1 MKRAAWG
8 IFAALL
14 AMLFCAQ
21 AMRAGTVHGTV
32 NNGTTGKPGAG
43 VEVVLI
49 QLQGG
54 MQPVANTKSDASGNF
69 TFDNPNI
76 GAQPM
81 LVRAIYKGVNF
92 HQPLPPGKDSVSVDI
107 FEPTGDAKTIT
118 VPSHVVIFQ
127 PNGANLLVGE
137 EYGVKNDSKPPLAF
151 FKLDGNFEAV
161 LPDNAELKQIAAAGP
176 SGMPVVQ
183 APIDKGKNKYA
194 ISFAFRPGE
203 SEVRLSYE
211 LPYPNN
217 KISVKLPTVYGG
229 GRLLVVVPPT
239 VQVSGD
245 GLQAAGQEQGMI
257 IYTRDNV
264 AAGTSVLVS
273 LSGTAP
279 PPSVDVS
286 GGESGGAPGRGEN
299 VQGGEAAGATIQ
311 SVPGRLDEYKWYLVG
326 GFVALFVLSAVLLW
340 KKQIPVT
347 VVGAEGTA
355 PVLAAKNKSAAR
367 ANSGKSSSTGA
378 AAGGNGDSLGSL
390 DRATA
395 SSLDAL
401 KDQLFRLELRR
412 QAGTISDEEY
422 SRERGKAEQVL
433 RDLVRG

>member
-1 MKRAAWG
+1 MKRAAG
-8 IFAALL
+8 EIFAALL
-14 AMLFCAQ
+14 ATLLCAQ
-21 AMRAGTVHGTV
+21 ALRAGTVHGTV

-54 MQPVANTKSDASGNF
+54 MQPVANTKSDAAGNF
-69 TFDNPNI
+69 IFANPNI

-81 LVRAIYKGVNF
+81 LVRAVYKGVNF

-107 FEPTGDAKTIT
+107 FEPTGDSKTIT

-127 PNGANLLVGE
+127 PNGATLLVGE

-151 FKLDGNFEAV
+151 FKLDGNFEAA

-217 KISVKLPTVYGG
+217 KISVRLPTVYGG

-264 AAGTSVLVS
+264 AAGTAVLVS
-273 LSGTAP
+273 LAGTAP
-279 PPSVDVS
+279 PPAAASAGD
-286 GGESGGAPGRGEN
+286 SGGAPGRSEN
-299 VQGGEAAGATIQ
+299 VQGGEANGATIQ
-311 SVPGRLDEYKWYLVG
+311 SVPGRLDDYKWYLVG
-326 GFVALFVLSAVLLW
+326 GFAALFALSALLLW

-347 VVGAEGTA
+347 VIGSEAAA
-355 PVLAAKNKSAAR
+355 PEPASKNQSAQRAR
-367 ANSGKSSSTGA
+367 TERSSIPA
-378 AAGGNGDSLGSL
+378 AAGNGNALGSL

-395 SSLDAL
+395 NSLDAL

-412 QAGTISDEEY
+412 QAGTISEEEY
-422 SRERGKAEQVL
+422 SRERASAEQVL

>member
-1 MKRAAWG
+1 MKRFAFC
-8 IFAALL
+8 FAAAL
-14 AMLFCAQ
+14 AILTFAQ
-21 AMRAGTVHGTV
+21 ADPAGTVHGTV
-32 NNGTTGKPGAG
+32 NNGTTGKPGVG

-54 MQPVANTKSDASGNF
+54 MQPVANSKTDASGSF

-81 LVRAIYKGVNF
+81 LIRAVYKGVNF
-92 HQPLPPGKDSVSVDI
+92 HQPLPPGKDSISVEV
-107 FEPTGDAKTIT
+107 FEPTDDAKTIS

-127 PNGANLLVGE
+127 PTGAALLVGE
-137 EYGVKNDSKPPLAF
+137 EYGVKNDSKPPQAF
-151 FKLDGNFEAV
+151 FKLEGNFEAA
-161 LPDNAELKQIAAAGP
+161 LPDNAELKQIAASGP

-217 KISVKLPTVYGG
+217 KTAVKLPTLYGG
-229 GRLLVVVPPT
+229 GRLIVVAPPSVT
-239 VQVSGD
+239 LSGD
-245 GLQAAGQEQGMI
+245 GLQMAGQEQGMN
-257 IYTRDNV
+257 IYERASV
-264 AAGTSVLVS
+264 ATGTTITVN

-279 PPSVDVS
+279 PPAASAPDA
-286 GGESGGAPGRGEN
+286 GGAPGRAEN
-299 VQGGEAAGATIQ
+299 VQGGDAPSAAIQ
-311 SVPGRLDEYKWYLVG
+311 SIPGRLDEYKWWLVV
-326 GFVALFVLSAVLLW
+326 GFCVLFFFTAVLLW
-340 KKQIPVT
+340 KKPISVT
-347 VVGAEGTA
+347 VAGPDLSAQQSAEKPQRARVTIA
-355 PVLAAKNKSAAR
+355 KSAEAW
-367 ANSGKSSSTGA
+367 ASSNGNSLA
-378 AAGGNGDSLGSL
+378 SL
-390 DRATA
+390 DHATA

-401 KDQLFRLELRR
+401 KDRLFRLELRR

-422 SRERGKAEQVL
+422 SRERAKAEQVL